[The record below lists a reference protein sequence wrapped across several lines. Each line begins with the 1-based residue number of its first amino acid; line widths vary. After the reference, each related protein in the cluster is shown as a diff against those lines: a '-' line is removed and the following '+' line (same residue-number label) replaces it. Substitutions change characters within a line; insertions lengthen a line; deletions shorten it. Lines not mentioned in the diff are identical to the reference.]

1 MNRLL
6 TFTALLAAF
15 LNISGQTGDTVRS
28 IYIDEYNAKWIGS
41 DLGLLRFDGTTW
53 QAYHTR
59 DGVPGVVNA
68 IAFEDAED
76 GPQIWVGTDNG
87 VIVAGY
93 DNEQVTS
100 AERYHSG
107 NSELASDEISA
118 IVLDSS
124 DTRYF
129 ATPEGLGVFETD
141 QWTWLE
147 RGWGPAE
154 GGISNSPLLSLG
166 AKNDT
171 VYAGAETRGAG
182 RVINEIDGFSGASYY
197 EIPWT
202 GIAGNT
208 VKSILT
214 DDEGFQWFGTTD
226 GISQHTHQDGDIGW
240 DLTLTT
246 SDGLVDNSVNSIFQS
261 SDGNFWFGTDAG
273 VSNYEPGEG
282 TFTNYTTSDGLADG
296 VVFDIAEDSD
306 NQIWFATANGISS
319 FDGSEFTSY
328 ATGEQAK
335 DFINIITSVKPGVPG
350 FAHNFIDVY
359 PNPASSHLYIH
370 FRHEG
375 GPVQVRIY
383 DPSGRM
389 VNTLLNGNPGE
400 GELKLRWDLDDAHHG
415 KVKAGIYVVSVHQGD
430 RKSVRK
436 VIVY

>member
-1 MNRLL
+1 MNRFLPVA
-6 TFTALLAAF
+6 ALLGAF

-28 IYIDEYNAKWIGS
+28 IYIDEFDAKWLGT
-41 DLGLLRFDGTTW
+41 DLGLLRFDGTNW
-53 QAYHTR
+53 KAYHTR
-59 DGVPGVVNA
+59 DGVPGIVND
-68 IAFEDAED
+68 IAYENAAD
-76 GPQIWVGTDNG
+76 GPRIWVGTDNG
-87 VIVAGY
+87 VAVAGY

-107 NSELASDEISA
+107 NSDLESNEINA

-129 ATPEGLGVFETD
+129 ATPEGLGIFETD

-154 GGISNSPLLSLG
+154 SGISSSPLLSLG

-171 VYAGAETRGAG
+171 VYVGATTRGAG

-214 DDEGFQWFGTTD
+214 DADGTQWFGTTD
-226 GISQHTHQDGDIGW
+226 GISQHTHQDGNKGW

-246 SDGLVDNSVNSIFQS
+246 SDGLADNSVNSIFQS
-261 SDGNFWFGTDAG
+261 SDGSFWFGTDAG

-282 TFTNYTTSDGLADG
+282 TFTNYTTTDGLADDL
-296 VVFDIAEDSD
+296 VFDIAEDSD

-335 DFINIITSVKPGVPG
+335 DFINIITSVNPGEAATDYNSV
-350 FAHNFIDVY
+350 DVY

-370 FRHEG
+370 FRYES
-375 GPVQVRIY
+375 GPVRVQIF

-389 VNTLLNGNPGE
+389 INTLFNGNPGS
-400 GELKLRWDLDDAHHG
+400 GELKLRWDLTDAHHS
-415 KVKAGIYVVSVHQGD
+415 KVQAGIYLVSVNQGN